1 MTKAKKPIYS
11 AHEDT
16 AGIHRN
22 VMLMVMGG
30 CMPAVINLHVETKWY
45 EKTEPKKKKHN
56 LDSTDTKRLEMCYLR
71 RRLFPNSEN
80 VPPRRL

>member
-1 MTKAKKPIYS
+1 
-11 AHEDT
+11 
-16 AGIHRN
+16 
-22 VMLMVMGG
+22 
-30 CMPAVINLHVETKWY
+30 MPAVINLHVETKWH

-56 LDSTDTKRLEMCYLR
+56 LDSADTKRMETCYLR